1 VHHLANCSGLYSE
14 NDEPRNR
21 VAVRNKAW
29 VCSCSTAT
37 IAGSNPDEGMNVRL
51 LCLLYVVSVQANAT
65 SRSLVQRSY
74 IAGAGVFVCVC
85 VCVCVSDCV

>member
-14 NDEPRNR
+14 NDEPRKR

-29 VCSCSTAT
+29 VCSSSTAT
-37 IAGSNPDEGMNVRL
+37 IGGSNPDEGMKVRL
-51 LCLLYVVSVQANAT
+51 LCLFYVVSVQATAT

-74 IAGAGVFVCVC
+74 TERARVCVC
-85 VCVCVSDCV
+85 KCE

>member
-1 VHHLANCSGLYSE
+1 MHDLANCNGLYSE
-14 NDEPRNR
+14 TNEPRNR

-29 VCSCSTAT
+29 VCSSPTAA

-51 LCLLYVVSVQANAT
+51 LCMLYVVSVQANAT

-74 IAGAGVFVCVC
+74 TAGTGVFVC